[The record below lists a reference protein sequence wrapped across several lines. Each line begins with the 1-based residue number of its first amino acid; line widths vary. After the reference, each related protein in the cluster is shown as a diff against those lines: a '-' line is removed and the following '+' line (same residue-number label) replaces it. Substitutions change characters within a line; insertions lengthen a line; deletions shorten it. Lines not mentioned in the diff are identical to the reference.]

1 MVMPHMSNYNPLEV
15 FDYGMHQGDSIIV
28 KQRVD
33 SMLAK
38 KIFKKKPEWMADD
51 DEWVTHLKVEKVFQN
66 DSLLQVD
73 KQMESEFVVAIQTE
87 LGMARI
93 KRHLNKNS
101 IDVKAHEKM
110 YSQVLKEGTGAV
122 LVSGDTI
129 MMDFEVKTLKGKII
143 NSTIDSTFNAVGPK
157 PIILGT
163 HAFPEAIETFLMSQ
177 KNGGSFMIY
186 TPAVTL
192 FGATP
197 EKQGLQVDDDIS
209 IFLRTVEN

>member
-1 MVMPHMSNYNPLEV
+1 MKSFLLPTIIILTLFSCNRDRYYRTKTGLLYQIQHTDTTQALATMGTTVKVNYTQQVKDSIISTTQDRMPLYYMVMPHMSNYNPLEV

-38 KIFKKKPEWMADD
+38 KIFQKKPEWMADD

-110 YSQVLKEGTGAV
+110 YSQANESVNMGV
-122 LVSGDTI
+122 FVFISC
-129 MMDFEVKTLKGKII
+129 V
-143 NSTIDSTFNAVGPK
+143 V
-157 PIILGT
+157 
-163 HAFPEAIETFLMSQ
+163 FLSL
-177 KNGGSFMIY
+177 S
-186 TPAVTL
+186 
-192 FGATP
+192 
-197 EKQGLQVDDDIS
+197 
-209 IFLRTVEN
+209 